1 MFFLLHF
8 LLILIQMNL
17 VDELEKGVFVHH
29 LNSWKKIMIKSQ
41 VLVKKINSYLNFF
54 KSYS

>member
-1 MFFLLHF
+1 
-8 LLILIQMNL
+8 MNL